1 MKMPTF
7 LPSVLGSAYRAANLA
22 CIAIVL
28 TVCTSLTL
36 KATTPTWTD
45 GVACIVYSHC
55 TPCHNDKGIAPF
67 PLASYEQVYQKRA
80 SIAAAVQDGHMP
92 PFPASQARQKYAR
105 ANTLTAGEIDAVVS
119 WVNNDAPVGDVSNM
133 PSPPVYSSAYE
144 ITSPDFVGTIPTYT
158 VASDNDTY
166 RVFVIPIENAE
177 QKMIQRIEVVPGN
190 RSIVHHALI
199 FVDTSDAPL
208 QQDLSD
214 PLPGYSA
221 FGGTGSA
228 SSRLVCGYTPGQ
240 TAFTYTTGFGA
251 AVLPKSYLVIQMHY
265 PGGIRGEK
273 DSTQVR
279 IQYGA
284 PTLRSVATVPA
295 LNHST
300 SLINGPLFIPANTVK
315 TFYSKVENKV
325 NRTLTAIMPHM
336 HLLGRSIKAICVLP
350 NKDTIVLIDIPE
362 WDFHWQYIY
371 QFSKP
376 LFIPAGSVI
385 YGEATY
391 DNTTNNPENPNNPP
405 KDVSRGEGTEDEMML
420 IYMNLSNYQA
430 GDTDIV
436 VDTSA
441 HYKHDASCARTTA
454 VKEDFASDISLTVS
468 NDGNALTVRGI
479 DGPFTARFYSY
490 EGKVVKTIDAISR
503 SAIQVN
509 DLPTGV
515 YFLQIRMDTG
525 NVVYKK
531 YVRM

>member
-1 MKMPTF
+1 
-7 LPSVLGSAYRAANLA
+7 
-22 CIAIVL
+22 
-28 TVCTSLTL
+28 
-36 KATTPTWTD
+36 
-45 GVACIVYSHC
+45 
-55 TPCHNDKGIAPF
+55 
-67 PLASYEQVYQKRA
+67 
-80 SIAAAVQDGHMP
+80 MP
-92 PFPASQARQKYAR
+92 PFPASQTHQKYAR
-105 ANTLTAGEIDAVVS
+105 ANTLTAGEIEAVVS
-119 WVNNDAPVGDVSNM
+119 WVNNDAPLGDAANV

-144 ITSPDFVGTIPTYT
+144 ITSPDFVATIPTYT

-166 RVFVIPIENAE
+166 RMFVIPMNNAD

-199 FVDTSDAPL
+199 FVDTSDVPMKL
-208 QQDLSD
+208 DLGD

-228 SSRLVCGYTPGQ
+228 SSRLVSGYTPGQ
-240 TAFTYTTGFGA
+240 TAFSFTAGFGA

-284 PTLRSVATVPA
+284 PTLRSVTTLAA
-295 LNHST
+295 LNHNT
-300 SLINGPLFIPANTVK
+300 SLLNGPLFIPANTVK
-315 TFYSKVENKV
+315 TFYSRVDNKV

-350 NKDTIVLIDIPE
+350 NKDTITLVDIKN
-362 WDFHWQYIY
+362 WDFHWQYFY

-385 YGEATY
+385 YGETTY

-430 GDTDIV
+430 GDTNIV

-441 HYKHDASCARTTA
+441 HYKHDVSCASTTDM
-454 VKEDFASDISLTVS
+454 KDEYASAISLITIE
-468 NDGNALTVRGI
+468 NGNAIIVSGV
-479 DGPFTARFYSY
+479 DSPFTARFYSY
-490 EGKVVKTIDAISR
+490 EGKVLKTIDAVSQ
-503 SAIQVN
+503 SAIHVN
-509 DLPTGV
+509 DLPSGV
-515 YFLQIRMDTG
+515 YYLQIRVDTN

-531 YVRM
+531 YVKG

>member
-1 MKMPTF
+1 MPTF

-36 KATTPTWTD
+36 QATAPTWTD

-67 PLASYEQVYQKRA
+67 SLMRYEQVYQKRA

-92 PFPASQARQKYAR
+92 PFPASQTHQKYAR
-105 ANTLTAGEIDAVVS
+105 ANTLTAGEIEAVVS
-119 WVNNDAPVGDVSNM
+119 WVNNDAPVGDASNL

-144 ITSPDFVGTIPTYT
+144 ITNPDFVGTIPTYT

-166 RVFVIPIENAE
+166 RVFVIPMNNAE

-199 FVDTSDAPL
+199 FVDTSDVPMK
-208 QQDLSD
+208 QDLSD

-221 FGGTGSA
+221 FGGTGSE

-240 TAFTYTTGFGA
+240 TAFTYTTGFGTT
-251 AVLPKSYLVIQMHY
+251 VLPKSYLVIQIHY

-284 PTLRSVATVPA
+284 PTLRSVVTVPA
-295 LNHST
+295 LNHAT
-300 SLINGPLFIPANTVK
+300 SLLNGPLFIPANTVK
-315 TFYSKVENKV
+315 TFYSKVENKA

-350 NKDTIVLIDIPE
+350 NKDTITLIDIPD

-430 GDTDIV
+430 GDTNIV

-441 HYKHDASCARTTA
+441 HYKHDVSCASTTD
-454 VKEDFASDISLTVS
+454 VNEDYASAISLITID
-468 NDGNALTVRGI
+468 NGNALIVSGI
-479 DGPFTARFYSY
+479 DSPFTARFYSY
-490 EGKVVKTIDAISR
+490 EGKVVKTIDAVSQ
-503 SAIQVN
+503 SAIHVS
-509 DLPTGV
+509 DLPSGV
-515 YFLQIRMDTG
+515 YYLQIRADTN

-531 YVRM
+531 YVKE